1 MKKKF
6 LIFSVCLLSMAITSC
21 GSNNNPPEED
31 KLIFKALVS
40 PVAKPI
46 TPSISKSWVSK

>member
-21 GSNNNPPEED
+21 GSTSNPPEED
-31 KLIFKALVS
+31 K
-40 PVAKPI
+40 PVI
-46 TPSISKSWVSK
+46 DEGSKNN